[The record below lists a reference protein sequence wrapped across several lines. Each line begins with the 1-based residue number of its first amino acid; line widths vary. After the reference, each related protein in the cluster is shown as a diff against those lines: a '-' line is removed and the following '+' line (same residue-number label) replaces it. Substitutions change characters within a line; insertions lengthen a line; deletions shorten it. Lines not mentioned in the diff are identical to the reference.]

1 MGCEQSR
8 PSAEGEYHI
17 VLDAENNVQQVLGPP
32 GIDYDAAYHVLHL
45 QVSNWRSTSPTF
57 RLSIDRLVLNS
68 SGFQDLIDWIDDT
81 LHFSF
86 KIPADY
92 PGGRI
97 ELLRRIRQLLDQDNF
112 LGITDKHVGML
123 EINEFLPTIKKSHS
137 KKNNWTPTVPFYG
150 CNTAI
155 LQRTQ
160 FSSTRVLFKFTVDPE
175 EAAVLVVD
183 KRHEHY
189 QTVTGSNP
197 VSTVPILECKETC
210 C

>member
-1 MGCEQSR
+1 MGSEQSR

-17 VLDAENNVQQVLGPP
+17 VLDAENNIHQFLGPP

-45 QVSNWRSTSPTF
+45 QVSDWRSTSPTF
-57 RLSIDRLVLNS
+57 RLSIDRLVPNS

-92 PGGRI
+92 LGGRI
-97 ELLRRIRQLLDQDNF
+97 ELLRRIRQLLDEANF
-112 LGITDKHVGML
+112 LGITNKHVGML
-123 EINEFLPTIKKSHS
+123 EMNEFLPTIKKSHS
-137 KKNNWTPTVPFYG
+137 KKNNWTPTVPLYG

-155 LQRTQ
+155 LQRPQ
-160 FSSTRVLFKFTVDPE
+160 FSPTSVLFKFTVDPE
-175 EAAVLVVD
+175 EATVLVVD
-183 KRHEHY
+183 TKHQQY

-197 VSTVPILECKETC
+197 VSKVPISQCKET
-210 C
+210 